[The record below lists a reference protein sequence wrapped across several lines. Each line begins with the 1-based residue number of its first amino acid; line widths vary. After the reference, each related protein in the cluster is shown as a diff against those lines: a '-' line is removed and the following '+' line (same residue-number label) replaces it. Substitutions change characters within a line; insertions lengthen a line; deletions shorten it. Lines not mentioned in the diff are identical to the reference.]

1 MTRLRWPWA
10 GWPVALVLAVAAS
23 ASASASLAAQPPA
36 GASTAAPPGLP
47 GVACRLPDVA
57 HAALCGSLRRPLD
70 PARPQGVMI
79 DVHFA
84 VLPALAR
91 HKAADAVFFF
101 AGGPG
106 QSAIN
111 LAGPL
116 ASRYARLGQRR
127 DLVFVDQRGTGRSA
141 PLACADDDAQAPPL
155 TLADS
160 ADPARRLARLRACRL
175 ALQALP
181 YGDLRFFSTALAVAD
196 IDAVRQALG
205 VAQLNAIGASYG
217 TRAVL
222 DYLRQFPH
230 AVRRAVLDGVAPPDM
245 RLPDAA
251 ARDNQAALDAVF
263 DACAAEPACARRH
276 PALREQWLALL
287 ASLPRDVALPH
298 PLNGQ
303 PEPLRLQRDH
313 LLALVRAPLYVPALA
328 AALPAAIDAASAG
341 RWAPLAALAS
351 TLGGG
356 RAGAVAT
363 GLHFSVVCAED
374 LGPGAPPPDAADGA
388 AAAAPGNAFGVS
400 FATLY
405 REVCADWP
413 QGRVD
418 PAFYTLPPAAA
429 PIWLLSGGLDP
440 VTPPR
445 HGQRVAAALGPLA
458 RHTVVAQAGHGVTSL
473 PCLRDA
479 VMRFISTDD
488 AAAALA
494 VGAGCAAAVPRP
506 LAFVPPGLPA
516 LVSLMPPSM
525 PPPTPPAVSP
535 AVSRS
540 VSPSAPPSVPP
551 SVPHPLPH
559 PPPHPPPV
567 PPR

>member
-1 MTRLRWPWA
+1 MSRSASAGQREPVSVSGAGMTRVWHFPARAPAWLA
-10 GWPVALVLAVAAS
+10 LAVATASPLAAPAPGGAS
-23 ASASASLAAQPPA
+23 AAP
-36 GASTAAPPGLP
+36 PPGLP
-47 GVACRLPDVA
+47 AVACRLPDVA
-57 HAALCGSLRRPLD
+57 HAALCGSLRRPLN

-141 PLACADDDAQAPPL
+141 PLACADDDPQAPPP

-160 ADPARRLARLRACRL
+160 ADPARRLARLRACRQ

-181 YGDLRFFSTALAVAD
+181 HGDLRFFTTALAGAD

-205 VAQLNAIGASYG
+205 LAQINAIGASYG

-251 ARDNQAALDAVF
+251 ARDNQAALDALF

-276 PALREQWLALL
+276 PALPAQWAALL
-287 ASLPRDVALPH
+287 ASLPRDVTLPNL
-298 PLNGQ
+298 LNGQ
-303 PEPLRLQRDH
+303 PEALRLQRDH
-313 LLALVRAPLYVPALA
+313 LLALVRAPLYAPALA
-328 AALPAAIDAASAG
+328 AALPAAISAASAG

-374 LGPGAPPPDAADGA
+374 LGPGAPPPDPADA
-388 AAAAPGNAFGVS
+388 AAAAPANAFGAS
-400 FATLY
+400 FAKLY

-429 PIWLLSGGLDP
+429 PTWLLSGGLDP

-458 RHTVVAQAGHGVTSL
+458 RHTVVANAGHGVTGL
-473 PCLRDA
+473 PCVRDA
-479 VMRFISTDD
+479 VVRFIRSDD

-494 VGAGCAAAVPRP
+494 VDADCAAAVPRP
-506 LAFVPPGLPA
+506 LAFMPPGLPPG
-516 LVSLMPPSM
+516 LPPL
-525 PPPTPPAVSP
+525 PA
-535 AVSRS
+535 
-540 VSPSAPPSVPP
+540 SAPAPV
-551 SVPHPLPH
+551 PLP
-559 PPPHPPPV
+559 
-567 PPR
+567 PR

>member
-1 MTRLRWPWA
+1 MTRAWRCPARASA
-10 GWPVALVLAVAAS
+10 GRVLAAAVASSLAAS
-23 ASASASLAAQPPA
+23 AADGASAALAL
-36 GASTAAPPGLP
+36 APPT
-47 GVACRLPDVA
+47 VACRLPGVA

-141 PLACADDDAQAPPL
+141 PLACADDDPQAPQPSQ
-155 TLADS
+155 AES
-160 ADPARRLARLRACRL
+160 ADPARRLARLRACRQ

-181 YGDLRFFSTALAVAD
+181 YGDLRFFTTALAVAD
-196 IDAVRQALG
+196 IDAVRQMLG
-205 VAQLNAIGASYG
+205 VAQLNAVGASYG

-230 AVRRAVLDGVAPPDM
+230 AVRRAVLDGAAPPDM
-245 RLPDAA
+245 HLPEAA
-251 ARDNQAALDAVF
+251 ARDNQTALDGWL
-263 DACAAEPACARRH
+263 DACAAAPACARRH
-276 PALREQWLALL
+276 PMLRALWATLL
-287 ASLPRDVALPH
+287 ASLPRQVTLPNL
-298 PLNGQ
+298 LNGQ

-313 LLALVRAPLYVPALA
+313 LLALVRAPLYAPALA

-341 RWAPLAALAS
+341 RWAPLAALAA
-351 TLGGG
+351 LGGG

-374 LGPGAPPPDAADGA
+374 LGPNAPPPDPADVA
-388 AAAAPGNAFGVS
+388 AAASPGNAFGGS

-429 PIWLLSGGLDP
+429 PTWLLSGGLDP

-458 RHTVVAQAGHGVTSL
+458 RHIVVANAGHGVAGL

-479 VMRFISTDD
+479 VVRFISTDD

-494 VGAGCAAAVPRP
+494 GGADCAAAVPRP
-506 LAFVPPGLPA
+506 LAFLPPGLPA
-516 LVSLMPPSM
+516 LLSAPLPSV
-525 PPPTPPAVSP
+525 PPAW
-535 AVSRS
+535 
-540 VSPSAPPSVPP
+540 PPSVPP
-551 SVPHPLPH
+551 SLPA
-559 PPPHPPPV
+559 PRPA